1 VGGIKEK
8 VLAAKR
14 AGMKEVILPER
25 NRGDL
30 EDLTEEARASL
41 KFSFVTE
48 IPQALA
54 LALKEKPGA
63 KGSPKG
69 RRKGAVKRKTR

>member
-1 VGGIKEK
+1 
-8 VLAAKR
+8 
-14 AGMKEVILPER
+14 MKEVILPER

-41 KFSFVTE
+41 TFHFVTE

-54 LALKEKPGA
+54 MALKRESKAPKRTA
-63 KGSPKG
+63 KKASRAP
-69 RRKGAVKRKTR
+69 RRKGR